1 MRVKNLISLEKAAE
15 LVKMCECCNTII
27 EIVTALERYNIINC
41 TDYGFEVEYKLY
53 TTNDCGRCNLVKN
66 MIKGQNLNIIVKE
79 ASEQDIKYLT
89 ENGNSGF
96 PVLEIK
102 AGEKTEFV
110 DGIKVGEFIALNLEK
125 FK

>member
-102 AGEKTEFV
+102 AGEKVEFL
-110 DGIKVGEFIALNLEK
+110 DGNKVGDFIASNLNM

>member
-1 MRVKNLISLEKAAE
+1 MKINIEKA
-15 LVKMCECCNTII
+15 VKITGTCLCCYTIKEI
-27 EIVTALERYNIINC
+27 ERRLKEYNKKNKTHYTLEIKY
-41 TDYGFEVEYKLY
+41 FLY
-53 TTNDCGRCNLVKN
+53 TTNDCGRCNLVKKL
-66 MIKGQNLNIIVKE
+66 IEGQNLNIIIKE

-102 AGEKTEFV
+102 AGEKVEFL
-110 DGIKVGEFIALNLEK
+110 DGNKVGDFIASNLEK

>member
-1 MRVKNLISLEKAAE
+1 MKISIEKAVE
-15 LVKMCECCNTII
+15 ITESCICCNSIKEI
-27 EIVTALERYNIINC
+27 EEKLNEYNKKHK
-41 TDYGFEVEYKLY
+41 TDYTLEIKCFLF
-53 TTNDCGRCNLVKN
+53 TTNNCGRCNLVKKL
-66 MIKGQNLNIIVKE
+66 IQGQNLNIIVKE

-102 AGEKTEFV
+102 AGEKVEFL
-110 DGIKVGEFIALNLEK
+110 DGNKVGDFIASNLNL

>member
-1 MRVKNLISLEKAAE
+1 MKINIEKAVDITDTC
-15 LVKMCECCNTII
+15 LCCNTIQEIQKKLEDYNRKNNTNYSVDI
-27 EIVTALERYNIINC
+27 EYH
-41 TDYGFEVEYKLY
+41 LY
-53 TTNDCGRCNLVKN
+53 TTSDCTRCNLVKN
-66 MIKGQNLNIIVKE
+66 MINGQNLNIILKE

-102 AGEKTEFV
+102 AGEKTEFI
-110 DGIKVGEFIALNLEK
+110 DGIKVGEFIASNLNM

>member
-1 MRVKNLISLEKAAE
+1 MKINIEKAVDITNTC
-15 LVKMCECCNTII
+15 LCCNTIKEI
-27 EIVTALERYNIINC
+27 EEKLKEYNEKNK
-41 TDYGFEVEYKLY
+41 TDYTLEIKYFLY
-53 TTNDCGRCNLVKN
+53 TTNDCGRCNLVKKL
-66 MIKGQNLNIIVKE
+66 IEGQNLNIIIKE

-110 DGIKVGEFIALNLEK
+110 DGIKVGDFIASNLNM

>member
-1 MRVKNLISLEKAAE
+1 MKINIEKAVDITNTC
-15 LVKMCECCNTII
+15 LCCNTIKEI
-27 EIVTALERYNIINC
+27 EEKLKEYNEKNK
-41 TDYGFEVEYKLY
+41 TDYTLEIKYFLY
-53 TTNDCGRCNLVKN
+53 TTNDCGRCNLVKKL
-66 MIKGQNLNIIVKE
+66 IEGQNLNIIIKE

-110 DGIKVGEFIALNLEK
+110 DGVKVGEFIASNLNM

>member
-1 MRVKNLISLEKAAE
+1 MKTMISIEKAVCLTE
-15 LVKMCECCNTII
+15 SCLCCNTIQ
-27 EIVTALERYNIINC
+27 EIQEKLEDYNRKNN
-41 TDYGFEVEYKLY
+41 TDYSVEIQYILY
-53 TTNDCGRCNLVKN
+53 TTSECTRCNLVKN

-79 ASEQDIKYLT
+79 SSEHDVKYLT

-102 AGEKTEFV
+102 AGEKVEFL
-110 DGIKVGEFIALNLEK
+110 DGNKVGDFIASNLEK